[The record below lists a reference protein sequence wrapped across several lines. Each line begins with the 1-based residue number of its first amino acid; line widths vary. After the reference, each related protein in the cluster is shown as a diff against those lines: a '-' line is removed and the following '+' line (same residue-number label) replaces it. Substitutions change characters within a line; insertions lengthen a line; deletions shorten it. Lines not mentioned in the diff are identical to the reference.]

1 MINVD
6 NNMHELVKHGTTSF
20 PFAIYKDSYN
30 VFNDKY
36 YYMHYHEELEI
47 IITIKGKINVTVN
60 NNIYNLDEHEFLLI
74 NSNNLHNI
82 RHNDYPDSIV
92 YAIVFSKRLIEINKT
107 TIIETNIINNL
118 FERKFEAVKIKD
130 DDFYNEIKQNYS
142 SIKDNENGY
151 QLLIVILLLK
161 LFYKI
166 YINYDKLEIKENNS
180 KNNERIRAAIDYI
193 TKNYDNYINVNDIA
207 KICNMSVGETSRLFK
222 KIVRKAPI
230 EYLIEFRIKIAS
242 TLLIKTD
249 MNITEIAT
257 STGFSSPNYFT
268 ISFKKNMG
276 LTPKEYRK
284 KMKNLE

>member
-60 NNIYNLDEHEFLLI
+60 NNIYNLNEHEFLLI

-82 RHNDYPDSIV
+82 KHNEYPDSIV

-107 TIIETNIINNL
+107 TFIETNIINNL

-142 SIKDNENGY
+142 SIRDNENGY

-161 LFYKI
+161 LFHKI
-166 YINYDKLEIKENNS
+166 YINYDRLEIKENNS

-222 KIVRKAPI
+222 K
-230 EYLIEFRIKIAS
+230 
-242 TLLIKTD
+242 LLGKLQLHI
-249 MNITEIAT
+249 
-257 STGFSSPNYFT
+257 
-268 ISFKKNMG
+268 
-276 LTPKEYRK
+276 
-284 KMKNLE
+284 

>member
-193 TKNYDNYINVNDIA
+193 TKNYDNYINVTDIA